1 MNGSSVKYP
10 LILGCLLLAMYGS
23 FVLWRH
29 QQQSALIAEASA
41 GKARPTDRITG
52 AETKSAEPPLEE
64 FALIDQDGQ
73 PFDSKSLKGKVWVG
87 SFFFTNCP
95 AVCWRLNQNLAAIQQ
110 TTPASDVRYVSIT
123 CDPDNDTPI
132 ALKKYAEHFKADPA
146 RWSFLTGDMQLIRR
160 IGNDMFKVSVET
172 GTHSDRAF
180 IVDRAGQVRGRFR
193 TTEPD
198 QLQMLKKQLA
208 QVEAEDATPAPAAP
222 AEPQAT
228 PQQPQAAPD
237 SQPDSDTSAK

>member
-29 QQQSALIAEASA
+29 QQQAAMIAEATAS
-41 GKARPTDRITG
+41 KSRPADAATVTT
-52 AETKSAEPPLEE
+52 TKSNEPPLEE
-64 FALIDQDGQ
+64 FSLIDQDGK
-73 PFDSKSLKGKVWVG
+73 PFDSKSLQGKVWVG

-110 TTPASDVRYVSIT
+110 TNPTSDVRYVSIT
-123 CDPDNDTPI
+123 CDPDNDTPA

-146 RWSFLTGDMQLIRR
+146 HWNFLTGDMNLIRQ

-198 QLQMLKKQLA
+198 QLEMLKKQLA
-208 QVEAEDATPAPAAP
+208 QVEAEGAPPAEAPADTAP
-222 AEPQAT
+222 AEI
-228 PQQPQAAPD
+228 APPAVAD
-237 SQPDSDTSAK
+237 PAN

>member
-29 QQQSALIAEASA
+29 QQQAALIAEATAS
-41 GKARPTDRITG
+41 KSRPADAAT
-52 AETKSAEPPLEE
+52 ASTKSNEPPLEE
-64 FALIDQDGQ
+64 FSLIDQDGK
-73 PFDSKSLKGKVWVG
+73 PFDSKSLQGKVWVG

-110 TTPASDVRYVSIT
+110 TNPTSDVRYVSIT
-123 CDPDNDTPI
+123 CDPDNDTPA

-146 RWSFLTGDMQLIRR
+146 RWNFLTGDMNLVRQ

-198 QLQMLKKQLA
+198 QLEMLKKQLA
-208 QVEAEDATPAPAAP
+208 QVEAESSPPAPAPTDTAP
-222 AEPQAT
+222 AEI
-228 PQQPQAAPD
+228 AAPAVAD
-237 SQPDSDTSAK
+237 PAN

>member
-29 QQQSALIAEASA
+29 QQQAALIAEATA
-41 GKARPTDRITG
+41 GKSRPTDAAT
-52 AETKSAEPPLEE
+52 ATTAKSNEPPLEE
-64 FALIDQDGQ
+64 FSLIDQDGK
-73 PFDSKSLKGKVWVG
+73 PFDSKSLEGKVWVG

-110 TTPASDVRYVSIT
+110 TNPNSDVRYVSIT
-123 CDPDNDTPI
+123 CDPDNDTPA

-146 RWSFLTGDMQLIRR
+146 RWNFLTGDMNLIRK

-180 IVDRAGQVRGRFR
+180 IVDRTGQVRGRFR

-198 QLQMLKKQLA
+198 QLEMLKKQLA
-208 QVEAEDATPAPAAP
+208 QVEAEETPPAAAQAGAARSEQAPP
-222 AEPQAT
+222 A
-228 PQQPQAAPD
+228 AADP
-237 SQPDSDTSAK
+237 AN